1 MADGQL
7 SRQRRHQVGLREI
20 VTDIAEPV
28 GAVEAEV
35 GMVGD
40 DAARFLSAV
49 LQRVQPQGHEVRGID
64 HADRAKDAALLV
76 QTVRIERMGQERLHR
91 AGLDLW
97 GLMSSCCR
105 GTCSA
110 DGRQSHAPAV
120 PQGRFF
126 VICLS
131 WRISSRQALRS

>member
-49 LQRVQPQGHEVRGID
+49 LQRV
-64 HADRAKDAALLV
+64 
-76 QTVRIERMGQERLHR
+76 
-91 AGLDLW
+91 
-97 GLMSSCCR
+97 
-105 GTCSA
+105 
-110 DGRQSHAPAV
+110 
-120 PQGRFF
+120 
-126 VICLS
+126 
-131 WRISSRQALRS
+131 